1 MPLEI
6 DARLIQTA
14 TPRLAKLIQND
25 YVDKSAG
32 AVSADFQTHHCI
44 RLSRNY
50 IQRIS
55 KAVSQIMIKKESTW
69 QYALPKQLDLHEVSS
84 IGLSRDGT
92 TINTRKDGWRETMSG
107 TISLY
112 TADQELLHTIHIG
125 TAPEYGKSTF
135 NELLIREVNLLKKQ
149 LSQKGCN
156 PTWLGIADGA
166 KDNWSFLNP
175 LTHQQIL
182 DFYHASGHL
191 GDFAKAAFR
200 LSGVR
205 KTWIE
210 QYIKLL
216 LEEEGGAQKVYEQ
229 MKQRFDQIPDE
240 ESKDKAQPHLTYFA
254 NQLHR
259 MNYKCFRDRNWPI
272 GSGVVE
278 ASCKTLVKQRFVQSG
293 MKWHIHKA
301 DMLITARALKLTS
314 GRLNQFWKKYM
325 RWAA

>member
-1 MPLEI
+1 M
-6 DARLIQTA
+6 DARLIHTA

-32 AVSADFQTHHCI
+32 AVSADFQAHHCI
-44 RLSRNY
+44 KVSRNY

-55 KAVSQIMIKKESTW
+55 KAVSQIMIKKESIW
-69 QYALPKQLDLHEVSS
+69 QYALPKEVDLNEVTS

-112 TADQELLHTIHIG
+112 AADQELLHTIHLG
-125 TAPEYGKSTF
+125 TAPEYGKATF
-135 NELLIREVNLLKKQ
+135 NELLTREVNLLKKQ
-149 LSQKGCN
+149 LSKKGCN
-156 PTWLGIADGA
+156 PIWLGIADGA

-175 LTHQQIL
+175 LTDQQIL

-191 GDFAKAAFR
+191 GDFAQAAFR
-200 LSGVR
+200 LSGAR
-205 KTWIE
+205 KTWME
-210 QYIKLL
+210 RHIKLL
-216 LEEEGGAQKVYEQ
+216 LEQEGGAQKVYEQ
-229 MKQRFDQIPDE
+229 MKECFDQIPDGE
-240 ESKDKAQPHLTYFA
+240 RKDKAQPHLTYFA

-259 MNYKCFRDRNWPI
+259 MNYKYCRDQSWPI

-301 DMLITARALKLTS
+301 DMLITARALKLTP
-314 GRLNQFWKKYM
+314 GRMEQFWKKYM